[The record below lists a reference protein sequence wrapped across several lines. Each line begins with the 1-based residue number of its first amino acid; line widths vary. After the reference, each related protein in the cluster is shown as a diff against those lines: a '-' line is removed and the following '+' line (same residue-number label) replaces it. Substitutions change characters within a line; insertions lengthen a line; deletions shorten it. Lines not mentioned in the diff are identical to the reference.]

1 MKWWERKRREPPAP
15 VVQVRQGKGQ
25 PFGALDRYVPLSS
38 GEVELYR
45 AIREGVPLV
54 DAAIW
59 KLVRLCGG
67 TTPRCGDGRAQAGL
81 DRFWRTVD
89 TGWGQ
94 RGVQS
99 FLDRYLDDLFTCG
112 HAAP

>member
-1 MKWWERKRREPPAP
+1 MKWWERKRREPSAP

-89 TGWGQ
+89 TG
-94 RGVQS
+94 
-99 FLDRYLDDLFTCG
+99 
-112 HAAP
+112 

>member
-45 AIREGVPLV
+45 AIREGAPLV
-54 DAAIW
+54 DAAIRT
-59 KLVRLCGG
+59 LVRRWCCPA
-67 TTPRCGDGRAQAGL
+67 TAGMSL
-81 DRFWRTVD
+81 PCSVPI
-89 TGWGQ
+89 
-94 RGVQS
+94 QS
-99 FLDRYLDDLFTCG
+99 R
-112 HAAP
+112 